1 MDRDE
6 VREQVMSRM
15 DHDTLQR
22 EVLQNCSLS
31 ALLRAIADKLD
42 NQ

>member
-1 MDRDE
+1 
-6 VREQVMSRM
+6 M

-22 EVLQNCSLS
+22 EVLKNCSVS
-31 ALLRAIADKLD
+31 TLLRAIADKLD